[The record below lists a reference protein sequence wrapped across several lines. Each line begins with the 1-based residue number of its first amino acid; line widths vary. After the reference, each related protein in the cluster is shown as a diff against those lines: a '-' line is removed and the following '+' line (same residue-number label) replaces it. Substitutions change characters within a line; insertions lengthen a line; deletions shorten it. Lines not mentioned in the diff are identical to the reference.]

1 MESLRSCNFCR
12 LCLCTGRDLIDVF
25 DPSNRTSTT
34 AIDLIQEF
42 LQFKVIKE
50 STLQWMV
57 CQSCMCC
64 LQEFHR
70 FKARCIRSKLVLS
83 GMLGL
88 EGTCAIFAPSPNHQL
103 KEVERL
109 TLAEANYKQM
119 GQRLPENSL
128 MTEDEVGIQNNLCEI
143 HESSPSAF
151 AVDASVEEA
160 SDCEVDTVVDFCWC
174 PDCGVEFLNHLE
186 LKAHLEWCR
195 GRGQPFWSSL
205 DEDNKVEKLKFEE
218 DKMKLL
224 GPSHPEIRLIS
235 EGEVGTLPNDG
246 RKIVES
252 LSYDSNNV
260 EGATD
265 SEVESVVEFCWCPDC
280 GVEFLNHLELK
291 AHLEWCRGR
300 GQPFWS
306 SLDEDNKIEEM
317 VVDESSQGNILP
329 LFDPNICCGRC
340 KKVFKTKDHLIRHIN
355 KHDFKCQPKVSK
367 KSPFEAE
374 VVGIGD
380 EDPKPSET
388 IHHSLSHEERTALQ
402 NGMKIEC
409 KPKVEKLKF
418 EEDKMK
424 LLDLSHPE
432 ARWMSEDEV
441 GDLRNDC
448 HKINES
454 SFYDS
459 DHLEGAKDSELDSVV
474 EFCWCPDCG
483 VEFLS
488 HRELKA
494 HVDWCRGRG
503 QPFWSSLDE
512 DNKIEEIVVD
522 ESSQG
527 NILPLFDPN
536 ICCGRCKKVFKTKN
550 RLIRHINK
558 HDFKCQPKVSKKSP
572 FGAEVDI
579 IGDEDHKPSEPI
591 DHSLTK
597 EDRTAHQNGM
607 KDKCNSGVR
616 NTHESISAQTKG
628 KYCMGKQRRVVLM
641 EHDCNKKSSYV
652 KQNANEPLL
661 RLPDEDPLLVP
672 QNIPSNI
679 TSPFNS
685 ALVISKMNCN
695 WCGLQFKGEKLL
707 KMHLISCSVNFKD
720 DIKESFDQKL
730 GNAFAKA
737 MNSAQE
743 HNFVTEMKSG
753 SIMGVK
759 NDSED
764 ENLVSSSIV
773 LNQSLLFAGDIVSY
787 ICDYCAKPHTNKL
800 DLRNHIV
807 KCHLSMNPQKCSVC
821 HRFFTNGDEL
831 EEHLLMHLK
840 GLKFYCTICE
850 ESFCSQQV
858 LKEHMQGTHAVNRP
872 HMCNLCFNGFSSKSD
887 VSMHQSLVHSESEKP
902 FKCTKCGKCY
912 TNSGNFSVH
921 VRVCQL
927 KTLSYQCHICGKYQT
942 SKANLLNHITYHV
955 GERNFPCH
963 MCPKRFL
970 LSGHRSVHVRM
981 VHLKVK
987 PFECGVCG
995 KRFCANG
1002 DLKKHYV
1009 SHSNDRPYGCP
1020 ECSKTF
1026 KAKHNLNLHMRNIH
1040 ASTR

>member
-103 KEVERL
+103 KE
-109 TLAEANYKQM
+109 
-119 GQRLPENSL
+119 
-128 MTEDEVGIQNNLCEI
+128 
-143 HESSPSAF
+143 
-151 AVDASVEEA
+151 
-160 SDCEVDTVVDFCWC
+160 
-174 PDCGVEFLNHLE
+174 
-186 LKAHLEWCR
+186 
-195 GRGQPFWSSL
+195 
-205 DEDNKVEKLKFEE
+205 VEKLKFEE

-409 KPKVEKLKF
+409 KPKVEKLRF
-418 EEDKMK
+418 AEDKIK
-424 LLDLSHPE
+424 LLSSSHHE
-432 ARWMSEDEV
+432 TKWVCEGEIGTS
-441 GDLRNDC
+441 LNNYNN
-448 HKINES
+448 HES
-454 SFYDS
+454 KLYDT
-459 DHLEGAKDSELDSVV
+459 DHVEGSTDSEVDTVV
-474 EFCWCPDCG
+474 EFCWCSECG
-483 VEFLS
+483 VEFLN
-488 HRELKA
+488 HLELKA
-494 HVDWCRGRG
+494 HFEWCRGRG
-503 QPFWSSLDE
+503 QSSRSSLVE
-512 DNKIEEIVVD
+512 DNKVEEMLVD

-536 ICCGRCKKVFKTKN
+536 ICCGRCKRVFKTKN

-558 HDFKCQPKVSKKSP
+558 HDFKCQPKVSKKCP
-572 FGAEVDI
+572 YEAEVVG
-579 IGDEDHKPSEPI
+579 IGDEDHKPSETI
-591 DHSLTK
+591 DHSLTH

-607 KDKCNSGVR
+607 KIKCKPSLRKKPKSFN
-616 NTHESISAQTKG
+616 EQTKV
-628 KYCMGKQRRVVLM
+628 KYSMGKQRRVVLM

-661 RLPDEDPLLVP
+661 RLPYEDPLHVL
-672 QNIPSNI
+672 QKIPSNI
-679 TSPFNS
+679 TSPFNTS
-685 ALVISKMNCN
+685 FLTSNMICDK
-695 WCGLQFKGEKLL
+695 CGWQFKSKELL
-707 KMHLISCSVNFKD
+707 NLHLISCSVDFNVD
-720 DIKESFDQKL
+720 VKESFDQKL
-730 GNAFAKA
+730 GNKFAEA
-737 MNSAQE
+737 MNFAQDN
-743 HNFVTEMKSG
+743 HFKAEMKSG
-753 SIMGVK
+753 SIMSVK
-759 NDSED
+759 NACQEGYDSKD
-764 ENLVSSSIV
+764 VNPVSSYMV
-773 LNQSLLFAGDIVSY
+773 MNQSLFVAGGEVSC
-787 ICDYCAKPHTNKL
+787 ICDYCTKPHSNKL

-807 KCHLSMNPQKCSVC
+807 KCHLSINPLKCNVC
-821 HRFFTNGDEL
+821 HRFFTNDDEL
-831 EEHLLMHLK
+831 EEHSLMHPK
-840 GLKFYCTICE
+840 GKKFYCTVCEECFCSRLKLKKHICE
-850 ESFCSQQV
+850 
-858 LKEHMQGTHAVNRP
+858 THGVNSSYV
-872 HMCNLCFNGFSSKSD
+872 CTLCFNGFASKSD
-887 VSMHQSLVHSESEKP
+887 LGVHQSLFHIESEKP
-902 FKCTKCGKCY
+902 FNCHKCGKY
-912 TNSGNFSVH
+912 YSNKVTFSVH
-921 VRVCQL
+921 VSFCQL
-927 KTLSYQCHICGKYQT
+927 KSSLYQCHICGKNQT
-942 SKANLLNHITYHV
+942 SKSNLTNHLLVHSK
-955 GERNFPCH
+955 ERNFPCP
-963 MCPKRFL
+963 MCPKRFTV
-970 LSGHRSVHVRM
+970 SSVRNTHVRM
-981 VHLKVK
+981 VHLKHK
-987 PFECGVCG
+987 PFECGVCN
-995 KRFCANG
+995 KCFTTKG
-1002 DLKKHYV
+1002 DLKVHYV
-1009 SHSNDRPYGCP
+1009 VHSDDRPYSCP
-1020 ECSKTF
+1020 QCTKAYKSKRF
-1026 KAKHNLNLHMRNIH
+1026 LKLHMFNNH
-1040 ASTR
+1040 VSM